1 MRRWIHFATFLV
13 FISGVIYAADRHLAR
28 GFFEWVQSLPHGDK
42 AGHFVLMGTLA
53 FLLNRA
59 LAARE
64 VPPGLQLG
72 GVIVG
77 VFVVT
82 EEYSQLWLPWR
93 TFDYGDLVADF
104 MGIALAGWLARR
116 FVKRVADA

>member
-1 MRRWIHFATFLV
+1 MT
-13 FISGVIYAADRHLAR
+13 VIYAADRHLAR
-28 GFFEWVQSLPHGDK
+28 GFFGWVQSFPMGDK

-59 LAARE
+59 LGCRMMR
-64 VPPGLQLG
+64 PGMQLG

-77 VFVVT
+77 VFVVA
-82 EEYSQLWLPWR
+82 EEFSQLWFPWR

-104 MGIALAGWLARR
+104 LGIAFAGFLARR
-116 FVKRVADA
+116 FAGVIPSTQRSGSR